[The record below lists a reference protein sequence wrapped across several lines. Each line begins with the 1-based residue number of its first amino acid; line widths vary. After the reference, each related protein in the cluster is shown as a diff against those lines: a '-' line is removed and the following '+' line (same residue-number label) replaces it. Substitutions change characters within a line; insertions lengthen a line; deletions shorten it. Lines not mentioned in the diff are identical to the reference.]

1 MKPRFANLAV
11 IGVLAAAFALA
22 GCGRKG
28 ALDPPPG
35 EPTEKPAKQKTSG
48 LNPLSSREKSE
59 KPQDSGGFDADG
71 KPVAP
76 ANAPKK
82 RLPMDWLLDYPAA
95 SCVWFPF
102 FDVTVLLRCITSPI
116 ATAYCMRRP

>member
-1 MKPRFANLAV
+1 VSPSPFDLLSSPPIQERLIVKPRFAHLTV

-35 EPTEKPAKQKTSG
+35 EATEKPAKQKSSA
-48 LNPLSSREKSE
+48 LNPIGSREKTE
-59 KPQDSGGFDADG
+59 DSGGFDASG

-82 RLPMDWLLDYPAA
+82 RLPMDWLLE
-95 SCVWFPF
+95 
-102 FDVTVLLRCITSPI
+102 
-116 ATAYCMRRP
+116 

>member
-35 EPTEKPAKQKTSG
+35 ASTEQPAKQKTTAF
-48 LNPLSSREKSE
+48 NPIGSREKTE
-59 KPQDSGGFDADG
+59 ASGGFDADG

-76 ANAPKK
+76 AKAPKK
-82 RLPMDWLLDYPAA
+82 RLPMDWLLE
-95 SCVWFPF
+95 
-102 FDVTVLLRCITSPI
+102 
-116 ATAYCMRRP
+116 

>member
-1 MKPRFANLAV
+1 VSPSPLDLLSSPPIQERPIVKLRFAHLAV

-35 EPTEKPAKQKTSG
+35 ATAEKPAKQQSTA
-48 LNPLSSREKSE
+48 LNPIGSREKT
-59 KPQDSGGFDADG
+59 QDSGGFDADG

-82 RLPMDWLLDYPAA
+82 RLPMDWL
-95 SCVWFPF
+95 
-102 FDVTVLLRCITSPI
+102 IE
-116 ATAYCMRRP
+116 